1 MKFNYDQF
9 ENREPWAAEH
19 TDVLDSFMS
28 WTEEVITYGKQSRV
42 SFR

>member
-9 ENREPWAAEH
+9 ENRGSWTVEH
-19 TDVLDSFMS
+19 TYVLDSFMS